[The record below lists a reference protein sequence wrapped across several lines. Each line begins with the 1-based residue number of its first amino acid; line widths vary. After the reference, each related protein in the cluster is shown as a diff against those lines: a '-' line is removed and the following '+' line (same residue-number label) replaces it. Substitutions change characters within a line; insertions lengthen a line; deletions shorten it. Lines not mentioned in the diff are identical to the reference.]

1 MQRWQFTSDSPAA
14 TRTLGV
20 RLGALLR
27 EDLAIFLDG
36 ELGSGKTCLTQGLA
50 EGLGIGADEPVTSP
64 TYTLMN
70 HYRGRLDLYHFDL
83 YRLGGADDL
92 DAIGFEEYAAAPG
105 VVVVEWAALAFPS
118 DRPGLHVA
126 LSHAGGEL
134 RVLTFT
140 ANGPA
145 AGALLDDL
153 AAGCDPRGVVP

>member
-1 MQRWQFTSDSPAA
+1 LQRWQFTSDSPAA
-14 TRTLGV
+14 TRALGV

-50 EGLGIGADEPVTSP
+50 EGLGVASDEPVTSP

-70 HYRGRLDLYHFDL
+70 HYRGRLELYHFDL
-83 YRLGGADDL
+83 YRLAGTDDL

-105 VVVVEWAALAFPS
+105 VVVVEWAALALPA

-126 LSHAGGEL
+126 LSHGGGEL

-140 ANGPA
+140 ANSPA
-145 AGALLDDL
+145 AGALLGEL
-153 AAGCDPRGVVP
+153 AAGCGQRGVAP

>member
-14 TRTLGV
+14 TRALGV

-50 EGLGIGADEPVTSP
+50 AGLGIAADEAVTSP

-83 YRLGGADDL
+83 YRLAGADDL

-105 VVVVEWAALAFPS
+105 VIVVEWAALALPP

-126 LSHAGGEL
+126 LSHASGE
-134 RVLTFT
+134 RRILTFT
-140 ANGPA
+140 AHSPA
-145 AGALLDDL
+145 ASALLDDL
-153 AAGCDPRGVVP
+153 AAGCDQRGVAP